1 MNQATF
7 ELALLAASLGLLAI
21 YRAMHARRA
30 RLDPSIS
37 TRMVHDRIRGDWVAM
52 MSGSVERGILAVQ
65 TLRNSVMAASFMAS
79 TAALALAGTLGFAS
93 EADKLAAVWHR
104 DHAIA
109 MASALFPL
117 KVFLLLGA
125 FFGSFLLFSL
135 SVRLYNHAG
144 YAIVQ
149 AGSADAVTRYI
160 NRGGRLYGDGLRTF
174 YMAFPIVAWL
184 FDATMMLAATIGVLW
199 IRWHLDT
206 ADMPKD

>member
-1 MNQATF
+1 MSQATF
-7 ELALLAASLGLLAI
+7 ELALLAVCVGMLAI
-21 YRAMHARRA
+21 YRVLQSRRA

-37 TRMVHDRIRGDWVAM
+37 TRAVHDRIRGDWVAAM
-52 MSGSVERGILAVQ
+52 NASMSNGILAVQ

-79 TAALALAGTLGFAS
+79 TSALALAGSLGFAS
-93 EADKLAAVWHR
+93 EADKLSGVWHR

-135 SVRLYNHAG
+135 SIRLYNHAS
-144 YAIVQ
+144 YAIVLPG
-149 AGSADAVTRYI
+149 AGESVARYI
-160 NRGGRLYGDGLRTF
+160 NRAGRLYGDGLRVF
-174 YMAFPIVAWL
+174 YMAFPVVAWL
-184 FDATMMLAATIGVLW
+184 FDATMMLAATAGVLW

-206 ADMPKD
+206 ADLPRD